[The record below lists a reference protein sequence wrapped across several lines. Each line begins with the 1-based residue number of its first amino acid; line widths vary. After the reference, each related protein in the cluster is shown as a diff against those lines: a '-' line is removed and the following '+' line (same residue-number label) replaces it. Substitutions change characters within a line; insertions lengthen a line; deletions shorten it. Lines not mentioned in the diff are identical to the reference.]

1 MNLLNR
7 FKDTRVLVIGDVM
20 LDQYWWGGVSRIS
33 PEAPVPIVH
42 LQETTSV
49 PGGAANVA
57 VNIAALGATPILMGS
72 VGQDTEADKLY
83 TALIEKSVSADHLV
97 KYENR
102 ATCVKTRIIAQG
114 QQIVRIDREDTDL
127 LDEADSQRLV
137 ENLGD
142 LLRDIDLVIVS
153 DYSKG
158 CLTEH
163 VLQQVFSE
171 GIRFDKPVLVDPK
184 GKDFSK
190 YHGAFMLT
198 PNRREAADACKL
210 DETHENMTNVA
221 GDHLLEIFG
230 FDNVLITESE
240 KGMTLF
246 RLDSAPLHFDA
257 IAHEVFDVTGAG
269 DTVIATLGVALAAGL
284 DVAKAVETANIAAG
298 IAVGQIGTSA
308 VTIDHLTNK
317 IGGQVS
323 GVSRR

>member
-7 FKDTRVLVIGDVM
+7 FKDARVLVIGDVM

-42 LQETTSV
+42 LQNTTSV

-57 VNIAALGATPILMGS
+57 VNIAALGATAILVGC
-72 VGQDTEADKLY
+72 VGQDIEADQLY
-83 TALIEKSVSADHLV
+83 SALIERSVSPDHVV
-97 KYENR
+97 KYQNR

-114 QQIVRIDREDTDL
+114 QQVVRIDREDTDL
-127 LDEADSQRLV
+127 LDEIDSKRLV
-137 ENLGD
+137 ENLEN
-142 LLRDIDLVIVS
+142 LLRESDLVIVS

-158 CLTEH
+158 CLTEQ
-163 VLQQVFSE
+163 VLKQIFSE
-171 GIRFDKPVLVDPK
+171 GIRFNKPILVDPK

-190 YHGAFMLT
+190 YKGAFMLT
-198 PNRREAADACKL
+198 PNRREAADACKI
-210 DETHENMTNVA
+210 DETHENLTNVA
-221 GDHLLEIFG
+221 GDHLLEMFG
-230 FDNVLITESE
+230 FSNVLITESE

-284 DVAKAVETANIAAG
+284 DAAKAVEIANIAAG

-308 VTIDHLTNK
+308 VTIDYLTNK
-317 IGGQVS
+317 IGGLVS